1 MRGQT
6 IMKSSEIKNKAD
18 FAQFIK
24 EQINIEITN
33 DETDSLNGKKNVLY
47 TRIPDMKERLVL
59 SLLAEYNVRVAQH
72 RNNYYWIYIKT
83 MKKVA

>member
-1 MRGQT
+1 
-6 IMKSSEIKNKAD
+6 MKSSEIKNKAD
-18 FAQFIK
+18 FVQFIK
-24 EQINIEITN
+24 GQINIEITN
-33 DETDSLNGKKNVLY
+33 DETDRFNSKKNILY

-59 SLLAEYNVRVAQH
+59 SLLAKYDVRVAEH